1 MASAYIKDEQ
11 GGTFIPASQRP
22 DGTWRKPRR
31 VKDGYIPQEEVPLYE
46 SKGKQIKNK
55 PMYPVGASPEF
66 IAEHKAK
73 QEALLAAKLKSIP
86 GAPAATAATVKT
98 EVKKKKKKSN
108 KNKTTEHHITEEL
121 TRTTISES
129 PLPAQKKEQALSQSN
144 RKSQSK
150 GATTGSNN
158 QVLAV
163 KTNVSAQS
171 CESSATSDP
180 QKKLKNLRKKIR
192 EIETLEEKIKSG
204 LLKNPEKDILDKL
217 ARKAEISKEI
227 TRLEANQ

>member
-55 PMYPVGASPEF
+55 PIYPIGASPEF

-73 QEALLAAKLKSIP
+73 QEALLITKAKTVP
-86 GAPAATAATVKT
+86 GAQVKT
-98 EVKKKKKKSN
+98 EVKKKKKKN
-108 KNKTTEHHITEEL
+108 KNKTTERITEEL
-121 TRTTISES
+121 AKTTLLE
-129 PLPAQKKEQALSQSN
+129 AEQKKETLSHNSKQPNTKSVLNNETPASKPNVLTQSEASAAL
-144 RKSQSK
+144 
-150 GATTGSNN
+150 
-158 QVLAV
+158 
-163 KTNVSAQS
+163 
-171 CESSATSDP
+171 DP
-180 QKKLKNLRKKIR
+180 QKRIKNLKKKLR

-227 TRLEANQ
+227 KRLETSQ

>member
-1 MASAYIKDEQ
+1 MTMASAYVKNEQ

-55 PMYPVGASPEF
+55 PVYPVGASPEF

-73 QEALLAAKLKSIP
+73 KEMLLAAKAKTIP
-86 GAPAATAATVKT
+86 GASAKT
-98 EVKKKKKKSN
+98 EAKKKKKKN
-108 KNKTTEHHITEEL
+108 KNKSTEHITEEL
-121 TRTTISES
+121 AKTTISE
-129 PLPAQKKEQALSQSN
+129 PEQKNEPSQQNS
-144 RKSQSK
+144 KPQSDAK
-150 GATTGSNN
+150 PVPNN
-158 QVLAV
+158 QIPTPKPNV
-163 KTNVSAQS
+163 TNQS
-171 CESSATSDP
+171 ETAIPDP
-180 QKKLKNLRKKIR
+180 QKRLKNLRKKIR

-217 ARKAEISKEI
+217 ARKAEISKEVK
-227 TRLEANQ
+227 RLEASQ

>member
-55 PMYPVGASPEF
+55 PMYPIGASPEF

-73 QEALLAAKLKSIP
+73 QEALLAAKSKTVP
-86 GAPAATAATVKT
+86 GAQVKT
-98 EVKKKKKKSN
+98 EVKKKKKKN
-108 KNKTTEHHITEEL
+108 KNKTTERVTEEL
-121 TRTTISES
+121 AKTTLSE
-129 PLPAQKKEQALSQSN
+129 PDQKKESLSQNIKPQTNIKTS
-144 RKSQSK
+144 SQSSALK
-150 GATTGSNN
+150 
-158 QVLAV
+158 L
-163 KTNVSAQS
+163 NVSTHSEAS
-171 CESSATSDP
+171 TPDP
-180 QKKLKNLRKKIR
+180 QKRLKNLRKKIR
-192 EIETLEEKIKSG
+192 EIETLEEKIKNG
-204 LLKNPEKDILDKL
+204 LLKNPEKEILDKL

-227 TRLEANQ
+227 KRLEASQ

>member
-55 PMYPVGASPEF
+55 PMYPIGASPEF

-73 QEALLAAKLKSIP
+73 QEALLAAKSKAIP
-86 GAPAATAATVKT
+86 GAQVKT
-98 EVKKKKKKSN
+98 EVKKKKKKN
-108 KNKTTEHHITEEL
+108 KHKTTEHVTEEL
-121 TRTTISES
+121 AKTTISE
-129 PLPAQKKEQALSQSN
+129 PEQKKESLPQNNKPHINTKSVPNSQTSSSKSN
-144 RKSQSK
+144 MLNQSE
-150 GATTGSNN
+150 TS
-158 QVLAV
+158 V
-163 KTNVSAQS
+163 
-171 CESSATSDP
+171 SDP
-180 QKKLKNLRKKIR
+180 QKRLKNLRKKVR

-227 TRLEANQ
+227 KRLEASQ

>member
-55 PMYPVGASPEF
+55 PMYPIGASPEF

-73 QEALLAAKLKSIP
+73 QVALLVTKAKTVP
-86 GAPAATAATVKT
+86 GAQVKT
-98 EVKKKKKKSN
+98 EAKKKKKKN
-108 KNKTTEHHITEEL
+108 KNKTTERITEEL
-121 TRTTISES
+121 AKTTLLE
-129 PLPAQKKEQALSQSN
+129 AEQKKETLSHNSKQPNTKSVLNNETPASKPNVLTQSEA
-144 RKSQSK
+144 S
-150 GATTGSNN
+150 A
-158 QVLAV
+158 VL
-163 KTNVSAQS
+163 
-171 CESSATSDP
+171 DP
-180 QKKLKNLRKKIR
+180 QKRIKNLKKKIR

-204 LLKNPEKDILDKL
+204 LLKNPEKEILDKL

-227 TRLEANQ
+227 KRLETSQ

>member
-55 PMYPVGASPEF
+55 PIYPIGASPEF

-73 QEALLAAKLKSIP
+73 QEALLVTKAKTVP
-86 GAPAATAATVKT
+86 GAQVKT
-98 EVKKKKKKSN
+98 EVKKKKKKN
-108 KNKTTEHHITEEL
+108 KNKTTERITEEL
-121 TRTTISES
+121 AKTTLLE
-129 PLPAQKKEQALSQSN
+129 AEQKKETLLHNSKQPNTKSVLNNETPASKPNVLTQS
-144 RKSQSK
+144 
-150 GATTGSNN
+150 
-158 QVLAV
+158 
-163 KTNVSAQS
+163 
-171 CESSATSDP
+171 ESSAVLDP
-180 QKKLKNLRKKIR
+180 QKRIKNLKKKIR

-204 LLKNPEKDILDKL
+204 LLKNPEKEILDKL

-227 TRLEANQ
+227 KRLETSQ